1 MIQEIKICKMELNLI
16 IDILTELDN
25 YQKANPNAN
34 AGLDDFRLYLNQK
47 AYENENPKNLTAKF
61 DLDVNDLENEIAKQ
75 VIMLG
80 RYSKQLIRKSLEN
93 HPDLVNEDFTYLFRM
108 MDYESLTKMQLIEK
122 NAHEKQTG
130 IEIIKRLVKNGLLA
144 ESPDEND
151 KRSTRIAV
159 TPKGKKVFLE
169 SMQDITV
176 VSKIMCGQ
184 LNTKEKEALLSS
196 LKKLNTFHHT
206 VYSNYKNENTS
217 EILKLI

>member
-1 MIQEIKICKMELNLI
+1 MELNLI

-47 AYENENPKNLTAKF
+47 AYENENPRNLTAKF
-61 DLDVNDLENEIAKQ
+61 DLDVYDLENEIAKQ

-159 TPKGKKVFLE
+159 TTKGKKVFLE

-184 LNTKEKEALLSS
+184 LDTKEKEALLSS

-206 VYSNYKNENTS
+206 VYSNFKNENTS

>member
-1 MIQEIKICKMELNLI
+1 MELPLI
-16 IDILTELDN
+16 IEILTELDHF
-25 YQKANPNAN
+25 QKSNANTN

-47 AYENENPKNLTAKF
+47 AYESENPRNLTEKF
-61 DLDVNDLENEIAKQ
+61 DLDVFDLENEIAKQ

-144 ESPDEND
+144 ESPDQHD

-159 TPKGKKVFLE
+159 TEKGRKVFLE
-169 SMQDITV
+169 SMRDITV

-184 LNTKEKEALLSS
+184 LNTSEKESLLVS

-206 VYSNYKNENTS
+206 VYSNFKNENTA

>member
-1 MIQEIKICKMELNLI
+1 MELNLI

-184 LNTKEKEALLSS
+184 LDTKEKEALLSS

-206 VYSNYKNENTS
+206 VYSNFKNENTS
-217 EILKLI
+217 EILK

>member
-1 MIQEIKICKMELNLI
+1 MELALI
-16 IDILTELDN
+16 IEILTELDHF
-25 YQKANPNAN
+25 QKSNAN
-34 AGLDDFRLYLNQK
+34 TSAGLDDFRLYLNQK
-47 AYENENPKNLTAKF
+47 AYESENPRNLTEKF
-61 DLDVNDLENEIAKQ
+61 DLDVFDLENEIAKQ

-144 ESPDEND
+144 ESPDQHD

-159 TPKGKKVFLE
+159 TEKGKKVFLD
-169 SMQDITV
+169 SMRDITV

-184 LNTKEKEALLSS
+184 LNTSEKEALLNS

-206 VYSNYKNENTS
+206 VYSNFKNENTA

>member
-1 MIQEIKICKMELNLI
+1 MELDLI
-16 IDILTELDN
+16 IDVLKELDAFRKN
-25 YQKANPNAN
+25 HPNQT
-34 AGLDDFRLYLNQK
+34 GLDDFRLYLNQK
-47 AYENENPKNLTAKF
+47 AYEKENPRNLTEKF
-61 DLDVNDLENEIAKQ
+61 DLDVYDLENEIAKQ

-80 RYSKQLIRKSLEN
+80 RYSKQLIRKSLET

-108 MDYESLTKMQLIEK
+108 MDYDSLTKMQLIEK

-144 ESPDEND
+144 ESPDQND
-151 KRSTRIAV
+151 KRSTRISV
-159 TPKGKKVFLE
+159 TKKGKSVFLE
-169 SMQDITV
+169 SMKDITV

-184 LNTKEKEALLSS
+184 LNKKEKENLLTS

-206 VYSNYKNENTS
+206 VYSNFKNENTN

>member
-1 MIQEIKICKMELNLI
+1 MELNLI
-16 IDILTELDN
+16 IDILTELDH
-25 YQKANPNAN
+25 YQKTNPNAN

-47 AYENENPKNLTAKF
+47 AYENENPRNLTAKF
-61 DLDVNDLENEIAKQ
+61 DLDVYDLENEIAKQ

-206 VYSNYKNENTS
+206 VYSNFKNENTS

>member
-47 AYENENPKNLTAKF
+47 AYENENPRNLTAKF

-184 LNTKEKEALLSS
+184 LDTKEKEALLSS

-206 VYSNYKNENTS
+206 VYSNFKNENTS

>member
-1 MIQEIKICKMELNLI
+1 MELPLI
-16 IDILTELDN
+16 IEILTELDHF
-25 YQKANPNAN
+25 QKSNANTN

-47 AYENENPKNLTAKF
+47 AYESENPRNLTEKF
-61 DLDVNDLENEIAKQ
+61 DLDVFDLENEIAKQ

-144 ESPDEND
+144 ESPDKHD

-159 TPKGKKVFLE
+159 TEKGKKIFLE
-169 SMQDITV
+169 SMRDITV

-184 LNTKEKEALLSS
+184 LNTREKEALLVS

-206 VYSNYKNENTS
+206 VYSNFKNENTA

>member
-1 MIQEIKICKMELNLI
+1 MELNLI

-47 AYENENPKNLTAKF
+47 AYENENPRNLTAKF

-144 ESPDEND
+144 ESPDQYD

-159 TPKGKKVFLE
+159 TKKGKKVFLE

-206 VYSNYKNENTS
+206 VYSNFKNENTS

>member
-1 MIQEIKICKMELNLI
+1 MELPLI
-16 IDILTELDN
+16 IEILTELDHF
-25 YQKANPNAN
+25 QKSNANTN

-47 AYENENPKNLTAKF
+47 AYESENPRNLTEKF
-61 DLDVNDLENEIAKQ
+61 DLDVFDLENEIAKQ

-144 ESPDEND
+144 ESPDQHD

-159 TPKGKKVFLE
+159 TEKGKKVFLE
-169 SMQDITV
+169 SMRDITV

-184 LNTKEKEALLSS
+184 LNTSEKEALLNS

-206 VYSNYKNENTS
+206 VYSNFKNENTA

>member
-1 MIQEIKICKMELNLI
+1 MELNLI

-25 YQKANPNAN
+25 YQKTNPNAN
-34 AGLDDFRLYLNQK
+34 VGLDDFRLYLNQK
-47 AYENENPKNLTAKF
+47 AYEKENPRNLTEKF
-61 DLDVNDLENEIAKQ
+61 ELDVNDLENEIAKQ

-108 MDYESLTKMQLIEK
+108 MDYDSLTKMQLIEK

-144 ESPDEND
+144 ESPDEHD

-159 TPKGKKVFLE
+159 TTKGKKVFLE

-206 VYSNYKNENTS
+206 VYSNFKNENTS

>member
-1 MIQEIKICKMELNLI
+1 MELNLI

-47 AYENENPKNLTAKF
+47 AYENENPRNLTAKF

>member
-1 MIQEIKICKMELNLI
+1 MELNLI

-47 AYENENPKNLTAKF
+47 AYENENPRNLTEKF
-61 DLDVNDLENEIAKQ
+61 DLDVYDLENEIAKQ